1 MPTPATRNRLLL
13 SAFVM
18 NTGSHI
24 RGGLWR
30 HPDAQQ
36 HRFNELALWQD
47 LARQLE
53 DAKFDALFLADV
65 VGVYG
70 NYGGST
76 DAHIHKGLQIPSNDP
91 LVLASAL
98 AATTENLG
106 LAITSSTIQAHPFTF
121 ARQLST
127 LDHLSGGRVAWNI
140 VTSAL
145 ENAHRNYG
153 ADTIPEH
160 DSRYDEAEEYLEVA
174 YKLWEGSWEDTALKL
189 DKQAGIFADPAGVR
203 PINHRGNRYSVE
215 GPHLVAPSPQRTPFL
230 FQAGSSPRGTRFAAR
245 HAEATFIFAPNP
257 AHAAKVSARL
267 GATAAEAGRRRDDIK
282 LFAGLSFTVGST
294 EEEANRLYEREKEY
308 LDLEAIIAHIGGSL
322 GVDFGGVPLDT
333 PLGDIRTEGSV
344 GLLEAIADSVP
355 GGNPT
360 LEDLARYR
368 AEAQH
373 LVGTPEQIAD
383 RLEEW
388 AEAGVDGIN
397 IINSLLPGSYTDF
410 IEQVLPVL
418 RERGLAQSDYAPG
431 TLRQKLTGRSH
442 LAASHYGA
450 SFRSLAPS
458 AAHRRP

>member
-1 MPTPATRNRLLL
+1 MSKTHTPNRKRLLL

-30 HPDAQQ
+30 HPEAEQ

-47 LARQLE
+47 IARQLE
-53 DAKFDALFLADV
+53 TAKFDALFLADV

-70 NYGGST
+70 DYGGNS
-76 DAHIHKGLQIPSNDP
+76 DALIQKGLQIPSNDP

-98 AATTENLG
+98 AATTEHLG

-145 ENAHRNYG
+145 ENAHRNFG
-153 ADTIPEH
+153 AETIPEH
-160 DSRYDEAEEYLEVA
+160 DSRYDEAEEYLDVV
-174 YKLWEGSWEDTALKL
+174 YKLWEGSWSHNALKL
-189 DKQAGIFADPAGVR
+189 DKESGIFADPTGVR
-203 PINHRGNRYSVE
+203 PINHRGKRYSVD

-257 AHAAKVSARL
+257 AHAAKVSSRL
-267 GATAAEAGRRRDDIK
+267 ETAAAEVGRKREDIK

-294 EEEANRLYEREKEY
+294 EEEAHRIYEREKEY

-333 PLGDIRTEGSV
+333 PLGEIRTEGSV

-355 GGNPT
+355 GGTPS
-360 LEDLARYR
+360 LADLARYR
-368 AEAQH
+368 AESQH
-373 LVGTPEQIAD
+373 IVGSPEQIAD

-388 AEAGVDGIN
+388 ADAGVDGIN

-410 IEQVLPVL
+410 IDQVLPIL

-431 TLRQKLTGRSH
+431 PLRQKLTGDPY
-442 LAASHYGA
+442 LAENHYGK
-450 SFRSLAPS
+450 SFLAPS
-458 AAHRRP
+458 I